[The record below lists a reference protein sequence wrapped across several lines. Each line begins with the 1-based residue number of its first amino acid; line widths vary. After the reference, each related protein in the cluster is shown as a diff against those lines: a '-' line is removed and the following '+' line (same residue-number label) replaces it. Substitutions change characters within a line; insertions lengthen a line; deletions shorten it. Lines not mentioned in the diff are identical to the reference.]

1 MKGKLL
7 TVMVALL
14 FLTTLITSVACQN
27 TGEEENRMLLL
38 AVRDPKVTKIVSQYD
53 QQADETFSNVTVEF
67 ATGPNLIGKDIEFLV
82 KCVPLNQSCNATG
95 AGDGAVTG
103 TLPKVGVSK
112 VTALVTMLNVEEIT
126 EYTCYVSV
134 TTDAL
139 SLCQEAPFP
148 GRSGPCTENELSDST
163 DWALACGPVDCN
175 AVCQS
180 FSKTC
185 SQDGNRQVD
194 SLAKGAYVL
203 SLFDVISVT
212 EDDPIGVY
220 PDSPVVDYYSPFR
233 SEFYW
238 NGTVSTCSE
247 PGLYD
252 VSRRICCCGSNCPT
266 SSK

>member
-1 MKGKLL
+1 MKNHPL
-7 TVMVALL
+7 TVAYVALC
-14 FLTTLITSVACQN
+14 LTTIIASGGCQTTS
-27 TGEEENRMLLL
+27 EEENRMLLL
-38 AVRDPKVTKIVSQYD
+38 AIRDPKVTQIVSQYD
-53 QQADETFSNVTVEF
+53 QQVGETFSNVTVEF
-67 ATGPNLIGKDIEFLV
+67 ITGPNLLGKDIEFAV

-103 TLPKVGVSK
+103 TLPKSGVSK
-112 VTALVTMLNVEEIT
+112 VTSIVTMLNVEEIT

-134 TTDAL
+134 STGAL

-148 GRSGPCTENELSDST
+148 GRPGPCTENELSDST

-175 AVCQS
+175 GVCQS
-180 FSKTC
+180 FSKNC
-185 SQDGNRQVD
+185 SQNGNRQVD

-212 EDDPIGVY
+212 EDDSIGIF

-238 NGTVSTCSE
+238 NGSVSTCSE
-247 PGLYD
+247 PGLYN

-266 SSK
+266 S